1 MKNFKSIVAQKSLSL
16 LISVL
21 LLFSSIILKVS
32 AENLQ
37 NQKLIENHVN
47 EATPDGT
54 YPFFSLISRM
64 KYVNRWHTFNNS
76 KYENL
81 EEHSFE
87 TAVIVHALAT
97 ISNTYYNGN
106 LNPEHLATLALF
118 HDATETIT
126 GDLPSPIHYNKN
138 IKNGFAEI
146 EKAAAKEMSDT
157 LPPSLKD
164 TYYDL
169 LMPEKEPPQNIKFL
183 KAADR
188 ISALI
193 KCLNEKAVGNR
204 DYLAAEKGIIKS
216 LHALNMPEVEYF
228 LEKFMPGFGY
238 VDVK

>member
-21 LLFSSIILKVS
+21 LLLSSIILKVS

-54 YPFFSLISRM
+54 YPFFSIISRM

-97 ISNTYYNGN
+97 ISNTYYKGN
-106 LNPEHLATLALF
+106 LNPEHLAMLALF

-126 GDLPSPIHYNKN
+126 GDLPSPVHHNKN

-157 LPPSLKD
+157 LPPFLKD

>member
-21 LLFSSIILKVS
+21 ILFPSIILKVS

-106 LNPEHLATLALF
+106 LNPEHLAMLALF

-169 LMPEKEPPQNIKFL
+169 LMPEKEPAQNVKFL
-183 KAADR
+183 KVADR

>member
-54 YPFFSLISRM
+54 YPFFSIISRM

-106 LNPEHLATLALF
+106 LKPEHLAMLALF

-169 LMPEKEPPQNIKFL
+169 LMPKKEPAQNIKFL